1 MDGFAGLSSAVRGKP
16 CSGSV
21 KLAYFLYLNQ
31 IKRTARRRSFIF
43 SLKSY
48 REYPDWLYC
57 QKIRDVL
64 LPICLRFMSKNYCHS
79 NVGLYFDENQSIN
92 RASKVVGQ

>member
-57 QKIRDVL
+57 QKNPGCFAAYLSAFYGQKL
-64 LPICLRFMSKNYCHS
+64 LSFECRTLF
-79 NVGLYFDENQSIN
+79 
-92 RASKVVGQ
+92 